1 MGRVF
6 FILLGIVWGLV
17 GVFIV
22 INPVFY
28 STYFNRNL
36 DFTDVRWPFGGG
48 LFILGAIFIWSAF
61 WKKTIEAE
69 KKAKDEKR
77 VLMCPKCVKPFY
89 KKDVPTL
96 RCPGCQTS
104 LEDLSGFYE
113 RHPDL
118 KDRGTKGRSGL
129 S

>member
-36 DFTDVRWPFGGG
+36 DFTDIKWPFGGG
-48 LFILGAIFIWSAF
+48 LFILGAFFIWSPF
-61 WKKTIEAE
+61 RKKAIDAE
-69 KKAKDEKR
+69 KKAKDEKK
-77 VLMCPKCVKPFY
+77 VLMCPKCIKPFY
-89 KKDVPTL
+89 KKDCWDL
-96 RCPGCQTS
+96 KCPDCQAP
-104 LEDLSGFYE
+104 LEELSGFYE
-113 RHPDL
+113 RHPEL
-118 KDRGTKGRSGL
+118 KAG
-129 S
+129 